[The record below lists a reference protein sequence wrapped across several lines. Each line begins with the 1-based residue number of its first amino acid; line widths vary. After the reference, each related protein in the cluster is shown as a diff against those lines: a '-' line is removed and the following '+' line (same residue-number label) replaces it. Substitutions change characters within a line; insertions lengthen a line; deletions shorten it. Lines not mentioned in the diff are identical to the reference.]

1 MLANIH
7 AATGGNRTFWAY
19 LTLTVV
25 SAILQAAAVLTLFP
39 LFEELFAGAPSEA
52 GFWVLVFLAVI
63 VAAWGVD
70 VWSARYGLRLGLSV
84 MRTIQNRTP
93 EAILAW
99 PNARLTAEKA
109 ASLRTLM
116 SNGATEA
123 TSSVIL
129 MVTPVIT
136 AIVFTFALGLGL
148 LAVSFPVS
156 MVTMAGGV
164 LMLLALWASTR
175 IQERAERQFAR
186 ANEELD
192 SRLFEF
198 AWAQS
203 SLRTAR
209 SVSIGQ
215 QYVDQAILTARG
227 RVLRLLLWQI
237 PGQFLFSLVLQI
249 VLIGYGVSAW
259 LVYQDGVVGGVAAA
273 TLVIVLLRVIEQ
285 VTSVSGSI
293 DGLLGINRTLAEVRE
308 VSNTQPIVVARSSGH
323 APLVTASD
331 LNVEYADGT
340 TGLQDVSLTLKP
352 GTVTVVVGRS
362 GAGKTT
368 LIRALAGLIP
378 LRGGAVTFDD
388 ISEPASAGELRG
400 NATVVFQQTVLGEGS
415 IKENLRAIDPSLSDY
430 DLRRIADISQLTP
443 MIERSRNGWDT
454 AVGEFGGKL
463 SGGERQRVGVAR
475 ALAKPARFLLVDEAT
490 SAMDSQNERSI
501 IESIGKIRADYTT
514 VVVTHRPATLE
525 IADAVV
531 VMDGGRVIEYGTPAE
546 LAAADGA
553 FAQLLE
559 EWRASA
565 EWHVAR

>member
-1 MLANIH
+1 
-7 AATGGNRTFWAY
+7 
-19 LTLTVV
+19 
-25 SAILQAAAVLTLFP
+25 
-39 LFEELFAGAPSEA
+39 
-52 GFWVLVFLAVI
+52 
-63 VAAWGVD
+63 
-70 VWSARYGLRLGLSV
+70 
-84 MRTIQNRTP
+84 
-93 EAILAW
+93 
-99 PNARLTAEKA
+99 
-109 ASLRTLM
+109 
-116 SNGATEA
+116 
-123 TSSVIL
+123 

-148 LAVSFPVS
+148 LAVSFPVL

-164 LMLLALWASTR
+164 LMLLALWASAR

-198 AWAQS
+198 AWAQP

-215 QYVDQAILTARG
+215 QYVDQAIVTARG

-331 LNVEYADGT
+331 LNVEYVDGT
-340 TGLQDVSLTLKP
+340 IGLQDVTLTLKP

-362 GAGKTT
+362 GSGKTT

-378 LRGGAVTFDD
+378 LRGGAVTFDG

-400 NATVVFQQTVLGEGS
+400 NSTVVFQQTVLGEGS
-415 IKENLRAIDPSLSDY
+415 IKT
-430 DLRRIADISQLTP
+430 Q
-443 MIERSRNGWDT
+443 
-454 AVGEFGGKL
+454 
-463 SGGERQRVGVAR
+463 
-475 ALAKPARFLLVDEAT
+475 
-490 SAMDSQNERSI
+490 
-501 IESIGKIRADYTT
+501 
-514 VVVTHRPATLE
+514 
-525 IADAVV
+525 
-531 VMDGGRVIEYGTPAE
+531 
-546 LAAADGA
+546 
-553 FAQLLE
+553 
-559 EWRASA
+559 
-565 EWHVAR
+565 

>member
-7 AATGGNRTFWAY
+7 AVTGGNRTFWAY

-52 GFWVLVFLAVI
+52 GFWVFVFLAVI

-70 VWSARYGLRLGLSV
+70 VWGARYGLRLGLSV
-84 MRTIQNRTP
+84 MRTIHDRTP

-164 LMLLALWASTR
+164 LMLLALWASAR

-198 AWAQS
+198 AWAQP

-215 QYVDQAILTARG
+215 QYVDQAIVTARG

-285 VTSVSGSI
+285 VTSVGSI

-331 LNVEYADGT
+331 LSVRYVDGT
-340 TGLQDVSLTLKP
+340 IGLQDVTLTLKP

-362 GAGKTT
+362 GSGKTT

-415 IKENLRAIDPSLSDY
+415 IKENLRAIDPSLSD
-430 DLRRIADISQLTP
+430 DNFRRIADISQLTP

-463 SGGERQRVGVAR
+463 SGGERQRVGIAR

-501 IESIGKIRADYTT
+501 IESIGKIRTD
-514 VVVTHRPATLE
+514 
-525 IADAVV
+525 
-531 VMDGGRVIEYGTPAE
+531 
-546 LAAADGA
+546 
-553 FAQLLE
+553 
-559 EWRASA
+559 
-565 EWHVAR
+565 